1 MELIHECFLELVE
14 FYLVDEGGDIPMV
27 AISFNTGD
35 NGCDQQHILLRL
47 RLSCDA
53 THYKI
58 VQLIVFCNYGFRGQ
72 S

>member
-35 NGCDQQHILLRL
+35 NRCDRQHILARLTLNLEAYKALKALKASILR
-47 RLSCDA
+47 
-53 THYKI
+53 
-58 VQLIVFCNYGFRGQ
+58 
-72 S
+72 